1 VNPPWVDAAWDA
13 WSRRVASGRVPHA
26 ILLAGPA
33 GLGKRALAADIAGG
47 LLCAAPQPDGRPCGR
62 CRACALVAAGTHPDL
77 HRITFTI
84 NEDTGKLRTE
94 IVVDQ
99 VRALRDTLAQTSQFG
114 GWRVALIEPA
124 EGMNTASFNAL
135 LKTLEEPEA
144 KALLLLVS
152 DRPGVLPATIR
163 SRCQRIDLRFPPRAE
178 ALAWLSSAGVA
189 DSVAAESLD
198 LAAGNPG
205 LARSY
210 AEPAVRAQLD
220 GVLRDL
226 AAVAAGRIA
235 PAEVAGLWLKDKDAT
250 PGLLSLAAQAVRLA
264 AWSARGQGAPGKAV
278 AALAGL
284 TAGADFPKLAAW
296 WDRMNAVRE
305 QLRAPLR
312 HDLLLLELLRDFRAI
327 VQLPRQAKG

>member
-1 VNPPWVDAAWDA
+1 MNAPWVEAAWA
-13 WSRRVASGRVPHA
+13 GWTQRVAGGRVPHA
-26 ILLAGPA
+26 MLVAGPS
-33 GLGKRALAADIAGG
+33 GIGKRALAADIVGG
-47 LLCAAPQPDGRPCGR
+47 LLCNSPLADQRPCGR
-62 CRACALVAAGTHPDL
+62 CRGCALVAAGTHPDL
-77 HRITFTI
+77 HRITFEL

-124 EGMNTASFNAL
+124 EGMNTAAFNAL

-144 KALLLLVS
+144 RALLLLVS
-152 DRPGVLPATIR
+152 DRPAALPATIR

-178 ALAWLSSAGVA
+178 ALAWLAGAGV
-189 DSVAAESLD
+189 SETVAAESLD

-205 LARSY
+205 QARALADPG
-210 AEPAVRAQLD
+210 ARAQLD
-220 GVLRDL
+220 AVVRDL
-226 AAVAAGRIA
+226 VAVGGGRAA
-235 PAEVAGLWLKDKDAT
+235 PAEVAGAWLKDKDAA
-250 PGLLSLAAQAVRLA
+250 PGLLVLAAQAVRLS
-264 AWSARGQGAPGKAV
+264 AWSGHGHGAPAKSV

-284 TAGADFPKLAAW
+284 TTGADFPKLAAW
-296 WDRMNAVRE
+296 WDRLNVVRE

-327 VQLPRQAKG
+327 VQPLRNAKG

>member
-1 VNPPWVDAAWDA
+1 MNAPWIEAAWA
-13 WSRRVASGRVPHA
+13 GWARRVAEGRVPHA
-26 ILLAGPA
+26 LLLAGPA

-47 LLCAAPQPDGRPCGR
+47 LLCATPGADGRPCGR

-77 HRITFTI
+77 HRVTFAP

-124 EGMNTASFNAL
+124 EGMNTAAFNAL

-152 DRPGVLPATIR
+152 DRPGALPATIR

-178 ALAWLSSAGVA
+178 ALAWLAQAGIGGA
-189 DSVAAESLD
+189 VAAESLD

-205 LARSY
+205 LAR
-210 AEPAVRAQLD
+210 AGADPAARAQVD
-220 GVLRDL
+220 AVLRDL
-226 AAVAAGRIA
+226 VAVGSGQASPADVAAA
-235 PAEVAGLWLKDKDAT
+235 WLKDKESA
-250 PGLLSLAAQAVRLA
+250 PAALSVVAQALRLA
-264 AWSARGQGAPGKAV
+264 AWSARGQGAPGKPV

-296 WDRMNAVRE
+296 WDRINAVRE

-312 HDLLLLELLRDFRAI
+312 HDLLVTELLRDFRAI
-327 VQLPRQAKG
+327 VQPQRKA